1 MSDMFSLK
9 GIYPKIWMIIILT
22 LIIVSQFTISAE
34 TNKEPISKRNS
45 QDVPSL
51 QLLKENLKTVEF
63 SNAAVDIITEMY
75 GKPSRYIGSG
85 DPSPQW
91 DVEDG
96 FITCFSISGVI
107 YSKKSVFSLFDDDI
121 VSLIDTV
128 NRVDETLMGLFLM
141 FTLPPENSR
150 SLGDLK
156 LNKEGKYLCYGGAGG
171 DDFFYNHP
179 SGTYTIEFQNN
190 IKPSDLLER
199 IKSGTI
205 LAKITFQAG
214 DSQETFSLYF
224 YTKGRGIVA
233 KSADNRSLP
242 YEIVGYWK
250 NSYYKLT
257 GLRNLPPFALFKE
270 QIKTAS
276 DAREAHKIIRKN
288 YGEAARVTDC
298 PEGAVWFQWDIDGG
312 VLFFH
317 LNNGVIYEK
326 MGQRIYLIDTRN
338 KVAKTIIGYYT
349 LRILIAGDTI
359 GNYMGY
365 GLALEKNGEYRVKS
379 FDRDIS
385 KEENK
390 NEIFFYQYPNGT
402 YTLKYQKG
410 IKPDGLLENMKD
422 GTVLA
427 KIDFESGTNRNSFY
441 IYIKERRLVF
451 KPVDG
456 KSRTYTLVRYWNN
469 YHQKNDDQ

>member
-1 MSDMFSLK
+1 MVTLK
-9 GIYPKIWMIIILT
+9 ELYPKILVIIIST
-22 LIIVSQFTISAE
+22 LILLNQFTVSAE
-34 TNKEPISKRNS
+34 INKKPGPKLNGPDI
-45 QDVPSL
+45 PSL
-51 QLLKENLKTVEF
+51 QLLKEKLKNVEF
-63 SNAAVDIITEMY
+63 SSIAVDIITKIY

-85 DPSPQW
+85 DPAPQW
-91 DVEDG
+91 DVEGG

-107 YSKKSVFSLFDDDI
+107 YSKKSKFSLFDDDI

-128 NRVDETLMGLFLM
+128 NRVDETLMGVFMM
-141 FTLPPENSR
+141 FDLPQESSR
-150 SLGDLK
+150 WLGDLK
-156 LNKEGKYLCYGGAGG
+156 LKKEGQYLCNGGTG
-171 DDFFYNHP
+171 DDFFYNHS
-179 SGTYTIEFQNN
+179 SGTYTIEYQSG
-190 IKPSDLLER
+190 IKPSDLLENM
-199 IKSGTI
+199 KSGDK
-205 LAKITFQAG
+205 LAKIVFQAG

-233 KSADNRSLP
+233 KSADNRNLS
-242 YEIVGYWK
+242 YEMVGYWK

-257 GLRNLPPFALFKE
+257 GLRTLPPFAFFKE

-288 YGEAARVTDC
+288 YGEAHRVTDSL
-298 PEGAVWFQWDIDGG
+298 EGAVWFQWDIDGG

-326 MGQRIYLIDTRN
+326 MGQRIYLIDTQN

-349 LRILIAGDTI
+349 LRALIAGDTI

-365 GLALEKNGEYRVKS
+365 GLELGKDGKYKLKT

-390 NEIFFYQYPNGT
+390 NEIFFFQYPNGT

-410 IKPDGLLENMKD
+410 INPDEPLENMKE
-422 GTVLA
+422 GTVLGE
-427 KIDFESGTNRNSFY
+427 ISFTSGTYRESFY
-441 IYIKERRLVF
+441 IYIKERHLIF
-451 KPVDG
+451 KPVNG
-456 KSRTYTLVRYWNN
+456 KPQKYSFVRYWNN
-469 YHQKNDDQ
+469 YHQKNDGQ